1 MHAPSSAPPATRT
14 PLFGLTLAMGLML
27 SPDWLVILGN
37 NVGLADVVFLGA
49 LVAVGV
55 IYWLA

>member
-1 MHAPSSAPPATRT
+1 MHAPSSAPPAPRT
-14 PLFGLTLAMGLML
+14 PLLGLMLAMGLML